1 MKSVE
6 LKATERGEVRTK
18 SRLNTLRK
26 EGRIPAIMYGGKEN
40 INFHI
45 DEVAFEKLINT
56 SEIHLVDLNFGDKTI
71 NAVIREVQFHPVT
84 DRPIHVDF
92 MEVSGNVPIL
102 MGVPVRFE
110 GTPIG
115 VLNGGKKREKLRKLV
130 LKALPKDIPDEIRVD
145 ISKIRIGHGIKVE
158 EIELENVEFM
168 DHPKAVVVA
177 VKTARAAVEET
188 IEDEDEDLEGEEG
201 AEGEDGETSGEAK
214 EEGAEKEAAA
224 TE

>member
-6 LKATERGEVRTK
+6 LKATERKDVKNK
-18 SRLNTLRK
+18 SALNALRK
-26 EGRIPAIMYGGKEN
+26 EGRVPAIMYGGKEN
-40 INFHI
+40 LNFHV
-45 DEVAFEKLINT
+45 DEIAFEKLINT
-56 SEIHLVDLNFGDKTI
+56 SEVHLIDLNFGDKTI

-84 DRPIHVDF
+84 DAPIHVDF
-92 MEVSGNVPIL
+92 MEVSGNVPII

-130 LKALPKDIPDEIRVD
+130 LKALPKDIPDEILVD

-158 EIELENVEFM
+158 EVKLENVEFM

-177 VKTARAAVEET
+177 VKTARTAVE
-188 IEDEDEDLEGEEG
+188 DEIVDEELEGEEG
-201 AEGEDGETSGEAK
+201 EETSVEEG
-214 EEGAEKEAAA
+214 EGAEKEAAA
-224 TE
+224 ATE

>member
-6 LKATERGEVRTK
+6 LKATERKDVKNK
-18 SRLNTLRK
+18 SALNTLRK
-26 EGRIPAIMYGGKEN
+26 EGRVPAIMYGGNEN
-40 INFHI
+40 INFHV
-45 DEVAFEKLINT
+45 DEIAFEKLINT
-56 SEIHLVDLNFGDKTI
+56 SEIHLVDLNFADKTI

-84 DRPIHVDF
+84 DAPIHIDF
-92 MEVSGNVPIL
+92 MEVSGNVPIT

-130 LKALPKDIPDEIRVD
+130 LKALPKDIPDEILVD

-158 EIELENVEFM
+158 EVELENVEFM
-168 DHPKAVVVA
+168 DHPKSVVVA
-177 VKTARAAVEET
+177 VKTARTAVEDE
-188 IEDEDEDLEGEEG
+188 IVDEELEDEEGEEG
-201 AEGEDGETSGEAK
+201 EASS

-224 TE
+224 ATE